1 VRVTW
6 LVWLSITAFQA
17 SAQIPVNPDLSEYPY
32 LLRIQHGTANS
43 NSCLL
48 LQQTGAYH
56 LERTSGD
63 TVEVFEA
70 VLPSQELLQVR
81 QRLELEQLRN
91 LAQSEIANP
100 LLVLGRD
107 KLQINIFRGNQW
119 QDLFFPDAES
129 QKPFAK
135 LLVPL
140 VDWFKSLPKAPYK
153 KLTEDEGK
161 NHCLAPEKV
170 ELKIRPPNPTSTANE
185 HAPLPSAQDSALT
198 STSSAA
204 AVPSSAS
211 IAAPTQSPFVFRF
224 ETDDLSLGA
233 RAQCVLVYP
242 DGRYHLEKA
251 WQQFH
256 NQVVSQVY
264 EGSVGATDLQTL
276 QQLLDDPNLRRMEQP
291 NLKDAQL
298 LIRGG
303 ITNITISRGNQ
314 TQHLLFGDNIRAMN
328 PNGKSVPLTG
338 TDSGLIRPIESWVKT
353 KILSAKTSP
362 ANGVVPTRCFPR

>member
-1 VRVTW
+1 MRVIW
-6 LVWLSITAFQA
+6 LVWLSIAAFQA
-17 SAQIPVNPDLSEYPY
+17 PAQIPVNPGLTNYPY
-32 LLRIQHGTANS
+32 LLRIQRGTANS

-56 LERTSGD
+56 LERTRDD
-63 TVEVFEA
+63 TVEVFEG

-81 QRLELEQLRN
+81 QQLELEQLRN

-107 KLQINIFRGNQW
+107 KLQINVFRGNRW
-119 QDLFFPDAES
+119 QDLFFPDEES

-140 VDWFKSLPKAPYK
+140 VDWFKSLPKPPYK

-161 NHCLAPEKV
+161 NHCQTPGKV
-170 ELKIRPPNPTSTANE
+170 ELKLRPSPTPAAKE
-185 HAPLPSAQDSALT
+185 QAPLPSTQDSALT
-198 STSSAA
+198 SNSSAA
-204 AVPSSAS
+204 AAPSSAS
-211 IAAPTQSPFVFRF
+211 IVAPAHSPFVIRF
-224 ETDDLSLGA
+224 ETDDFSVGT

-256 NQVVSQVY
+256 NPVVSQVY
-264 EGSVGATDLQTL
+264 EGSVGATELQAL
-276 QQLLDDPNLRRMEQP
+276 QQLLDDPNLKKMEQP
-291 NLKDAQL
+291 NLKDAQI

-328 PNGKSVPLTG
+328 SNGQAVPITG

-353 KILSAKTSP
+353 TILSAKTTQ
-362 ANGVVPTRCFPR
+362 AKGVVPTRCSPK